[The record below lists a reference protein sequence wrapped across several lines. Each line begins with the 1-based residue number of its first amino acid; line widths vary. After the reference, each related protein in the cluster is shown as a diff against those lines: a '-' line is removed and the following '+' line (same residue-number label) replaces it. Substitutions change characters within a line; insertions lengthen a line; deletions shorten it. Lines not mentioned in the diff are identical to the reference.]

1 MLKLSLII
9 ASIIFILLTWTTS
22 NVCNYNY
29 ALKKKSNIIQKLK
42 DEEDISL
49 GDTKVYI
56 FKELNC
62 NKADLNYDISRMINN
77 IEVIS
82 IMVYQYMTTDILG
95 KPLSE

>member
-1 MLKLSLII
+1 MFGNKIKLEKGLLERCKQVAEKLGYSSVDEFI
-9 ASIIFILLTWTTS
+9 AHTLE
-22 NVCNYNY
+22 
-29 ALKKKSNIIQKLK
+29 QELK
-42 DEEDISL
+42 DKEDISL

-62 NKADLNYDISRMINN
+62 DKADLNYDISRMINN